1 VQLGHSVS
9 KLPRLSL
16 VVLQS
21 RIALTHILAVAPA
34 AALCAYRLRFVKLF
48 YEFAPSCLYSDTRGG
63 VSA

>member
-1 VQLGHSVS
+1 MS
-9 KLPRLSL
+9 KPSRLSL

-21 RIALTHILAVAPA
+21 RIVLMHILAVATA